1 MGIKHTFNHFNQ
13 TTGQIRNRNRNK
25 KILRDECK
33 WKTLFS
39 FAWQWNIQWK
49 DENLWDTVKTV
60 LRGKFNAV
68 NANLKKEETYQIN
81 ALNVH
86 LKELEKINKLN
97 PKLVGRRN
105 NKG

>member
-1 MGIKHTFNHFNQ
+1 M
-13 TTGQIRNRNRNK
+13 
-25 KILRDECK
+25 
-33 WKTLFS
+33 
-39 FAWQWNIQWK
+39 
-49 DENLWDTVKTV
+49 KTV

-81 ALNVH
+81 TLNVH

-97 PKLVGRRN
+97 PKLVGRRK

>member
-1 MGIKHTFNHFNQ
+1 M
-13 TTGQIRNRNRNK
+13 
-25 KILRDECK
+25 LRDECK
-33 WKTLFS
+33 WKTPFS

-49 DENLWDTVKTV
+49 DENLWDIVKTV

-81 ALNVH
+81 TLNVH

>member
-1 MGIKHTFNHFNQ
+1 MGIKQHTFNHFNQ
-13 TTGQIRNRNRNK
+13 ATGQIRNQNRNK

-33 WKTLFS
+33 RKTLYL
-39 FAWQWNIQWK
+39 QNNENIQWK
-49 DENLWDTVKTV
+49 DENLWDVVKTV

-68 NANLKKEETYQIN
+68 NTNLKREETYQIN
-81 ALNVH
+81 NLNVH

>member
-1 MGIKHTFNHFNQ
+1 MNASEKHCLHLQNN
-13 TTGQIRNRNRNK
+13 
-25 KILRDECK
+25 E
-33 WKTLFS
+33 
-39 FAWQWNIQWK
+39 NIQWK
-49 DENLWDTVKTV
+49 DENLWDVVKTV

-68 NANLKKEETYQIN
+68 NANLKREETYQIN
-81 ALNVH
+81 NLNVH